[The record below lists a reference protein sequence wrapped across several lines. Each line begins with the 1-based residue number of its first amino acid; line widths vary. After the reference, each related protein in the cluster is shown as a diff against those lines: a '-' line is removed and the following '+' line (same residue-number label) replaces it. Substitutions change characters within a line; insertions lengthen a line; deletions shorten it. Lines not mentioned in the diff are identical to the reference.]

1 MSEQTPERTR
11 LTINWLQIAGGAL
24 AAVTSAFVLAGLKSL
39 GPFGTL
45 LGAAVGSVAASVA
58 AAIYNHYLTVSSQRL
73 ADAARRAR
81 ERRHDPSPV
90 PAPQDEHPERTDPPV
105 PAGDP
110 DETTQLP
117 PVPAGEDEPV
127 PPRRRRIR
135 PGHVVLLGVLAF
147 VISVGGIFGYEQLSG
162 RSVAAER
169 QGDAQSTEQRS
180 ILGTTIPPAT
190 TTAEPTGTATA
201 TDGATETEPS
211 GDASA
216 TATATEPS
224 TDEPTPT
231 ATSTATSTTSPTAR
245 SSATST
251 PTRSSGS
258 TATAT
263 ATGGSGDGS
272 GSSGGSGEGSERQG
286 RSAPSPTAGGGDE
299 EAAAPAPSGQ
309 PTTAP

>member
-45 LGAAVGSVAASVA
+45 LGAAVGSVAASTA

-105 PAGDP
+105 PAGG
-110 DETTQLP
+110 DETAQLP
-117 PVPAGEDEPV
+117 PVPAGEDEAV

-147 VISVGGIFGYEQLSG
+147 VISVGAIFGYEQLSG

-169 QGDAQSTEQRS
+169 QGSAQSTDQRS
-180 ILGTTIPPAT
+180 ILGTTIPPAA
-190 TTAEPTGTATA
+190 TTAEPTDSATA
-201 TDGATETEPS
+201 TDGATATEPS

-216 TATATEPS
+216 TATESSA
-224 TDEPTPT
+224 DEP
-231 ATSTATSTTSPTAR
+231 TSTATSSATSTTAPTER
-245 SSATST
+245 SSATAT
-251 PTRSSGS
+251 ATRSSGS

-263 ATGGSGDGS
+263 ATGGSGGGS
-272 GSSGGSGEGSERQG
+272 DAGSSGSGEGGERQG